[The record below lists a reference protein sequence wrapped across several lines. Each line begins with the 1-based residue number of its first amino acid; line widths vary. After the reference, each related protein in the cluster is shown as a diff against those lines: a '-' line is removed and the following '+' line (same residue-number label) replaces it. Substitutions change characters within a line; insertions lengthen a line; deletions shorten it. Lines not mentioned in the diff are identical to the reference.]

1 MQVGVPR
8 EILEET
14 RRLVHERSAR
24 PRPFK
29 SSTGSSAVVFPA
41 KNPTRESR
49 SGPRPL
55 AAFDLTTEATSSRRD
70 TVVSPKYWRGG
81 TVGPFAVAGSR
92 NILLLR
98 ASAETKE
105 EVKRLSPVNLS
116 FRVLVFLLI
125 GTGGIVVASRL
136 VAPKKAV
143 ACCSADVCA
152 RNHHHH
158 E

>member
-1 MQVGVPR
+1 M
-8 EILEET
+8 
-14 RRLVHERSAR
+14 
-24 PRPFK
+24 
-29 SSTGSSAVVFPA
+29 
-41 KNPTRESR
+41 
-49 SGPRPL
+49 
-55 AAFDLTTEATSSRRD
+55 
-70 TVVSPKYWRGG
+70 
-81 TVGPFAVAGSR
+81 GPFAVAGSR
-92 NILLLR
+92 NIFLLR

-105 EVKRLSPVNLS
+105 EVKRLSPVNVS

-125 GTGGIVVASRL
+125 GTGGVVVASRL